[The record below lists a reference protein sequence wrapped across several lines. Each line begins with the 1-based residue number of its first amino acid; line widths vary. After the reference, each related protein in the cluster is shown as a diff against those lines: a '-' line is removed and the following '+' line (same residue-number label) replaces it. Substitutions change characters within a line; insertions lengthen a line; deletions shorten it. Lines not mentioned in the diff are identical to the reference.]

1 VPLFLI
7 QGVRAAMAH
16 RRDRRRGATRVVK
29 GGTQKKLG
37 NVYSH
42 LDDK

>member
-1 VPLFLI
+1 MAPAGPPLAPPL
-7 QGVRAAMAH
+7 
-16 RRDRRRGATRVVK
+16 ATRVVK

-42 LDDK
+42 LDEK